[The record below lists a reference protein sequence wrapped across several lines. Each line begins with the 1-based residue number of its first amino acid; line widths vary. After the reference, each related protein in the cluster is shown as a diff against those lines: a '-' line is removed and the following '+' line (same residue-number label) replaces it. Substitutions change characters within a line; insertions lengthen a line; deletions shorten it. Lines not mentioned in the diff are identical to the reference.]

1 MMRLLLTVFRKEFFE
16 NLRDRRTIFSALVF
30 GPLFGPILLAITL
43 QISLDRNQAVA
54 DEPIAIAVSHS
65 ERAPNLMAWLREQN
79 VSIEA
84 VTLDEAGARAA
95 ILAKQ
100 HKLVIDVPQDF
111 GARLGA
117 GEPAALLMYADA
129 SDMFNDRSVDRVRA
143 VLGQYG
149 QQIAQLRL
157 LARGIDPTII
167 APIAMQDVDV
177 STPSSRA
184 LLALGMLSYLI
195 IFAMLMGGMYLAIDS
210 TAGERERGSLEPLFT
225 TPAPRRAI
233 VFGKILA
240 TSAYMLISLVL
251 TVTACAIV
259 VRFLKLENFGM
270 SANLGPVTALAII
283 GVTAPLILIGASLMT
298 VVASFTK
305 SYREAQTYLGFVLMV
320 PTLPLAFVTFLN
332 LKPTLPL
339 MAVPSLSQHFL
350 MTSLLRD
357 DLLNPA
363 YLLMSVGVSLGLGLV
378 LAVFAAWLYEREA
391 ILG

>member
-1 MMRLLLTVFRKEFFE
+1 MRLLLTVFRKEFFE

>member
-1 MMRLLLTVFRKEFFE
+1 MIRLLLTVFRKEFFE

-65 ERAPNLMAWLREQN
+65 ERARNLMAWLREQN

-129 SDMFNDRSVDRVRA
+129 SDLFNDRSVDRVRA

>member
-1 MMRLLLTVFRKEFFE
+1 MIRLLLTVFRKEFFE

-30 GPLFGPILLAITL
+30 GPLFGPLLLAITL
-43 QISLDRNQAVA
+43 QISLNRNQAVA

-84 VTLDEAGARAA
+84 VKLDEAGARAA
-95 ILAKQ
+95 VLGKQ
-100 HKLVIDVPQDF
+100 HKLVLEVPADY
-111 GARLGA
+111 GSRLA
-117 GEPAALLMYADA
+117 AAEPAPLLLYADA
-129 SDMFNDRSVDRVRA
+129 SDLFNDRSVDRVRA
-143 VLGQYG
+143 VLNQYG

-157 LARGIDPTII
+157 LVRGIDPMIG
-167 APIAMQDVDV
+167 APLSLQDVDV

-240 TSAYMLISLVL
+240 TAAYMLVSLTL

-283 GVTAPLILIGASLMT
+283 GVTAPLILAGASLMT

-350 MTSLLRD
+350 MTSLLRAEPVD
-357 DLLNPA
+357 PA
-363 YLLMSVGVSLGLGLV
+363 YLAMSVGVSLALGLV
-378 LAVFAAWLYEREA
+378 LAGIAAWLYEREA

>member
-1 MMRLLLTVFRKEFFE
+1 MIRLLLTVFRKEFFE

>member
-111 GARLGA
+111 GERLGA
-117 GEPAALLMYADA
+117 GEPAALLLYADA

-157 LARGIDPTII
+157 LARGIDPTIV

-240 TSAYMLISLVL
+240 TSAYMLISLIL

-270 SANLGPVTALAII
+270 SANLGPATALAII

-332 LKPTLPL
+332 LKPTLAL

-357 DLLNPA
+357 EVLNPA
-363 YLLMSVGVSLGLGLV
+363 YLLMSVGVSLSLGLV
-378 LAVFAAWLYEREA
+378 LAAFAAWLYEREA

>member
-1 MMRLLLTVFRKEFFE
+1 MIRLLLTVFRKEFFE

-30 GPLFGPILLAITL
+30 GPLFGPILLAVTL
-43 QISLDRNQAVA
+43 QISLQRNQAVA

-65 ERAPNLMAWLREQN
+65 ERAPNLMAWLREHN

-84 VTLDEAGARAA
+84 VNLTEAGARAA

-100 HKLVIDVPQDF
+100 HKLVVEVPADF
-111 GARLGA
+111 GQRLAA
-117 GEPAALLMYADA
+117 GEPAAVLLYADA
-129 SDMFNDRSVDRVRA
+129 SDLFNDRSVDRVRA

-149 QQIAQLRL
+149 QQVAQLRL
-157 LARGIDPTII
+157 LARGIDPTIV

-184 LLALGMLSYLI
+184 ILALGMLSYLI

-240 TSAYMLISLVL
+240 TTAYMLISLTL
-251 TVTACAIV
+251 TVAACAIV
-259 VRFLKLENFGM
+259 VRFLKLESFGM

-283 GVTAPLILIGASLMT
+283 GVTAPLILVGASLMT

-332 LKPTLPL
+332 LKPTLSL

-357 DLLNPA
+357 EVLNPA
-363 YLLMSVGVSLGLGLV
+363 YLLTSVGVSLGLGLL
-378 LAVFAAWLYEREA
+378 LAAFAAWLYEREA

>member
-1 MMRLLLTVFRKEFFE
+1 MRLLLTVFRKEFFE

-210 TAGERERGSLEPLFT
+210 TAGDRERGSLEPLFT

>member
-100 HKLVIDVPQDF
+100 HKLVIDVPPDF